1 MTARR
6 VVRAF
11 LVLIATLASSVD
23 GQPAS
28 PQTARATRTLTPTD
42 AARNDAS
49 LRTLRNALGSAPRAW
64 S

>member
-6 VVRAF
+6 IARTF

-28 PQTARATRTLTPTD
+28 PQPARATRKLTPTD
-42 AARNDAS
+42 AARHDAS
-49 LRTLRNALGSAPRAW
+49 LRPLRNALGSAPRAW